1 MKINSQKIH
10 LHPIMT
16 FVLIIIGMM
25 VLSALLALLRLD
37 ATYVKINPNTNELV
51 STLVTIESLLSIDG
65 LKYIFSNT
73 VSNFVAFAPLSMLI
87 ITLIGIG
94 IMEKS
99 GFLKTI
105 FTILTRNVKKN
116 TVTFYLVLVCILSS
130 VIGDLSY
137 VIMMPLSALL
147 YLHGKRNPLAGVTVS
162 FAALTFGSSINL
174 LFTAKD
180 SALLTLTLQGAHIL
194 DPNYGL
200 GIWCF
205 LFVSA
210 LSVIGMAFIITN
222 ISERITAPFFGKY
235 ELNDEPTE
243 VDKSLADIVEEDKV
257 IDVYEKRGLK
267 FSLIGSGIYLLFFLY
282 NIIPGLPFS
291 GRLLD
296 DSQILYID
304 KLFSYDSFFS
314 NGFVFIMVMLFIIA
328 GLLYGIGAKTI
339 KNNRDVCD
347 NLGHSLDGIGKTLV
361 LILFAS
367 TFIGLF
373 KYTNIGTVLVAKLA
387 NLFDNIN
394 FSGIPLVLFLF
405 IVFLVSTILIPVST
419 TRWQILAGS
428 VMPVMM
434 NAGISPEFTQFIFKG
449 AEAVT
454 SSMTPLFAYFVIYL
468 ALLQKYNQDT
478 KPIGVFKAIRYQLP
492 YILFSLIFFAI
503 LIVLV
508 YIVGLPIGINGIV
521 KL

>member
-16 FVLIIIGMM
+16 FVLMIIGMM

-51 STLVTIESLLSIDG
+51 STLVTVESLLSVDG

-73 VSNFVAFAPLSMLI
+73 VSNFVSFAPLSMLI

-210 LSVIGMAFIITN
+210 LCVIGMAFIITN
-222 ISERITAPFFGKY
+222 IGERMTAPLFGKY

-243 VDKSLADIVEEDKV
+243 VDKSMADIVEEDKV

-267 FSLIGSGIYLLFFLY
+267 FSLIGSGLYLLFFLY

-296 DSQILYID
+296 DSQALYID

-361 LILFAS
+361 LILF
-367 TFIGLF
+367 
-373 KYTNIGTVLVAKLA
+373 NH
-387 NLFDNIN
+387 
-394 FSGIPLVLFLF
+394 FL
-405 IVFLVSTILIPVST
+405 
-419 TRWQILAGS
+419 
-428 VMPVMM
+428 
-434 NAGISPEFTQFIFKG
+434 
-449 AEAVT
+449 
-454 SSMTPLFAYFVIYL
+454 
-468 ALLQKYNQDT
+468 
-478 KPIGVFKAIRYQLP
+478 
-492 YILFSLIFFAI
+492 
-503 LIVLV
+503 
-508 YIVGLPIGINGIV
+508 
-521 KL
+521 